1 MKISNIDVKGVLCLL
16 YYEIGHESPPVL
28 VSETPT
34 NTYVDIE
41 IPIDSLMA
49 GELLITRELQ
59 VIFNQSDKKIIW
71 KQTFS
76 IQTVQDQV
84 SICYSLHKRKNFRT
98 TF

>member
-1 MKISNIDVKGVLCLL
+1 MKITNIDVKGVICLL
-16 YYEIGHESPPVL
+16 YYEIGHDSPPVL

-34 NTYVDIE
+34 NIYVDIE

-76 IQTVQDQV
+76 IQTVQDQ
-84 SICYSLHKRKNFRT
+84 RKKVHGSCNLPFFT
-98 TF
+98 